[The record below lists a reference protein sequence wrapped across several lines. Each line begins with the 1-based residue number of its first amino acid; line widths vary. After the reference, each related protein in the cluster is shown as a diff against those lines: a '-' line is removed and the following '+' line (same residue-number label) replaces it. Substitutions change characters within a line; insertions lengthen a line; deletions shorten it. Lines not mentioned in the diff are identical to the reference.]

1 MLTIYALAHD
11 SMSTEDVYISI
22 HDKVKLYIKL
32 TDDTGR
38 TVVQRSVTSLRQ
50 ALEAL
55 KNYTVTDVDVCYNVD
70 VTDKIH
76 RLALKINEHFLK

>member
-1 MLTIYALAHD
+1 M
-11 SMSTEDVYISI
+11 
-22 HDKVKLYIKL
+22 
-32 TDDTGR
+32 
-38 TVVQRSVTSLRQ
+38 QRSVTSLRQ